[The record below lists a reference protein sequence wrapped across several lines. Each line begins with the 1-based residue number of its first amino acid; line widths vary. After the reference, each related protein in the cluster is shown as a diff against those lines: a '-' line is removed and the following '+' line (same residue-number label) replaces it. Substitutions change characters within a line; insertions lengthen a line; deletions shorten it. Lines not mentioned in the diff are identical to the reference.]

1 MKNKTFVLV
10 LAVYGVFAG
19 SALHASMYLQDGFAT
34 SAYTVGDDGMGKI
47 HGKGASETG
56 FSASSEWNSADSSAV
71 KCFSGGLAFP
81 TSWGWATAGDGSI
94 GYKNTSVSANGT
106 VGSND
111 SNYRA
116 GQRELASSALPS
128 EGTFYLRALVSQGS
142 GAGVATRV
150 EGMVRGVGLR
160 TCPLVNLS
168 SGTPTHGR
176 TESGNALTN
185 GVWFAFRKTSNS
197 SLDVDTEVV
206 FCFGGESQTL
216 VSSTA
221 FTEGTTYLCLA
232 RITVGAS
239 GAAARAFAMPVDDF
253 DGMPEMHWGEQLE
266 TATINSATPLTHLC
280 MTGPYMTANAI
291 VCFDEIAAAS
301 TTAELVTTK
310 TLFPNLASLVPAL
323 NGFSVPVV
331 LNVEEGVNA
340 DVEVEYGTD
349 EDSLSGSVKVLENKP
364 AGAYDAVVDCLEPDT
379 AYYWRLTAKTNGVV
393 AAQSDV
399 FSVRTLGAPELAS
412 PSAEIVEGGINFSV
426 ALAVPAL
433 YGAAEQ
439 PATDVSV
446 VYVSGSV
453 TNEVALGSLAAPAEL
468 PVQFVSASF
477 GQTYTYWFKASATYG
492 GRTFACTT
500 EATNIAVRSGSDA
513 YVSPSG
519 SNTSPYDTPEKAA
532 RSIADAVAVAGDGA
546 TVFVAAG
553 TYETSERIVIGRAVR
568 VEGMTGRPED
578 VVVRNV
584 GTSSSSRVFNL
595 TDAGAALANVT
606 VSDGYVRNYTGG
618 NIWMTGGLVTNCI
631 VRNATLSW
639 NSKDTTS
646 EHGGAGVYMRAGRLV
661 NCIVRG
667 NTVTGTAV
675 KDQATGI
682 YAKGTSVIQNCL
694 IEGNNSELESA
705 VVFLGETAHMINCTI
720 VKSTLGSGD
729 ELNGGSASIRIG
741 SNNAYVQNCAVAGIV
756 DSSNVTLRPLDGT
769 GGTTTRY
776 NQIANSAF
784 DFELDATLV
793 GKKCVAAT
801 PAAMFSNYAGGRYKP
816 SSNGPLVDAA
826 KAEVTDALPSL
837 DLAGRAR
844 LRGNGYDIGCYEC
857 QNDGLAIILR

>member
-1 MKNKTFVLV
+1 MKNKPFVLA

-19 SALHASMYLQDGFAT
+19 SDLPATMYLQDGFA
-34 SAYTVGDDGMGKI
+34 SSVYTVGDDGMGMI
-47 HGKGASETG
+47 DGKGDSETG
-56 FSASSEWNSADSSAV
+56 FNAEWDSAGSSV
-71 KCFSGGLAFP
+71 VRCFSTGLSFP
-81 TSWGWATAGDGSI
+81 ASWEGYSAAGDGSI
-94 GYKNTSVSANGT
+94 GYKNTNVSANGT

-116 GQRELASSALPS
+116 GQREIASSAFPS

-150 EGMVRGVGLR
+150 EGMARGVGLR
-160 TCPLVNLS
+160 TCGLLKLS
-168 SGTPTHGR
+168 SGSPMHGR
-176 TESGNALTN
+176 AESGNALTN
-185 GVWFAFRKTSNS
+185 GVWFAFRKVS
-197 SLDVDTEVV
+197 SSSSKVDTEVV

-232 RITVGAS
+232 EITVGEQVAK
-239 GAAARAFAMPVDDF
+239 ARAFAMPVDDF
-253 DGMPEMHWGEQLE
+253 DGMPALHWGEQLQ
-266 TATINSATPLTHLC
+266 TSAISSSAPFTHLC
-280 MTGPYMTANAI
+280 MTGPYMTANAV

-301 TTAELVTTK
+301 TTAELVPTK
-310 TLFPNLASLVPAL
+310 TVFPYISSLHPEL

-331 LNVEEGVNA
+331 LNLEGDVNA

-364 AGAYDAVVDCLEPDT
+364 TGHYNVAVDGLEPDM
-379 AYYWRLTAKTNGVV
+379 AYYWRLSAKTNGAV
-393 AAQSDV
+393 AAQSPV

-412 PSAEIVEGGINFSV
+412 PAAEVVEGGINFSV
-426 ALAVPAL
+426 ELAVPAL
-433 YGAAEQ
+433 YGAPEQ
-439 PATDVSV
+439 PETTVSV
-446 VYVSGSV
+446 VYVFGSV
-453 TNEVALGSLAAPAEL
+453 TNEVALGSLAEPGVL
-468 PVQFVSASF
+468 SPQKVGASW
-477 GQTYTYWFKASATYG
+477 GQTYKYWFKASATYAD
-492 GRTFACTT
+492 RTFSCTT
-500 EATNIAVRSGSDA
+500 EESTVSVRSGSDV
-513 YVSPSG
+513 YVSSSG

-532 RSIADAVAVAGDGA
+532 HSVADAVAVAGNGA

-553 TYETSERIVIGRAVR
+553 TYETTSRIAIGSAVR

-584 GTSSSSRVFNL
+584 GDSTSSRVFNL
-595 TDAGAALANVT
+595 THAGAVLANVT
-606 VSDGYVRNYTGG
+606 VSGGIVRNYTGG

-631 VRNATLSW
+631 VQNATLSW
-639 NSKDTTS
+639 STADTNN
-646 EHGGAGVYMRAGRLV
+646 EHGGGGVYMRGGKLV
-661 NCIVRG
+661 NCIIRG

-682 YAKGTSVIQNCL
+682 YANGSSVIQNCL
-694 IEGNNSELESA
+694 VAENNSELEAA
-705 VVFLGETAHMINCTI
+705 VVYLAENAHLVNCTV
-720 VKSTLGSGD
+720 VKSTLGSGTG
-729 ELNGGSASIRIG
+729 LNGGSASIRIG

-756 DSSNVTLRPLDGT
+756 DVNNVTLRPLDGT
-769 GGTTTRY
+769 GGTTTHY
-776 NQIANSAF
+776 DHIANSAF
-784 DFELDATLV
+784 DFELGETLAE
-793 GKKCVAAT
+793 KKCVSAT